1 MTGRL
6 QIGLSICVFC
16 FFTWQ
21 GFAQSQYESSTDFA
35 KYAIKLRESGLLVMQ
50 GKQKPQP
57 AVKVVSSGGTQSENA
72 NLSGRVGPLDGEPG
86 QYPWR
91 LSVMTTIFWIGEHP
105 STNNPV
111 PNDASSWDPNW
122 FADYGGYDDPSL
134 NLRKK
139 FVPVNFFP
147 RQNPFYLA
155 LPYNDVQGGHTKP
168 EAKQVIPWF
177 KDSFIRDG
185 LSVLKGRWV
194 AIRHNNRI
202 CYAQWEDCG
211 PFTTDHW
218 QYVFGNERPR
228 PNLNQ
233 GAGLDVSPAV
243 RDYLGLGNID
253 ACDWKFVDFREVRPG
268 PWAMY
273 GDNNS
278 FVILRRQ
285 SNSRFTPRT
294 LLPATITN

>member
-1 MTGRL
+1 MILRL
-6 QIGLSICVFC
+6 QVGLSICVYYFC
-16 FFTWQ
+16 ACQ
-21 GFAQSQYESSTDFA
+21 GLAQSQYQSSTDFA

-57 AVKVVSSGGTQSENA
+57 AAKPLSSGGARSESTA
-72 NLSGRVGPLDGEPG
+72 LSGRVGPIDGEPG
-86 QYPWR
+86 RYPWR
-91 LSVMTTIFWIGEHP
+91 LNIMTTIFWIGEHP

-122 FADYGGYDDPSL
+122 FSDYGGYDDPALS
-134 NLRKK
+134 LRKK
-139 FVPVNFFP
+139 FVPVSFFP
-147 RQNPFYLA
+147 RQNPFYIA

-168 EAKQVIPWF
+168 EAKQAIPWF
-177 KDSFIRDG
+177 KQAFVRDG
-185 LSVLKGRWV
+185 QSVLKGHWV
-194 AIRHNNRI
+194 AIRHNNRV

-243 RDYLGLGNID
+243 RDYLGLSNLD
-253 ACDWKFVDFREVRPG
+253 SCDWKFVDFREVPPG

-273 GDNNS
+273 GDNNG

-294 LLPATITN
+294 LVPTTITN